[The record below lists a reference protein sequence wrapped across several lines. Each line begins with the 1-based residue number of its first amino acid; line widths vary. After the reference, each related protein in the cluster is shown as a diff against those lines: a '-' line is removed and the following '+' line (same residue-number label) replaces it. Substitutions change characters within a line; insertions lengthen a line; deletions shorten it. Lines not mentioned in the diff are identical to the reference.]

1 MEVNQKLI
9 HAVCKLHMIPCG
21 TKRNTDI
28 QMQLKFAIH
37 VVSCWYICSSCCSE
51 LHCTSA
57 QPNPSY
63 HTL

>member
-37 VVSCWYICSSCCSE
+37 VHVVSC
-51 LHCTSA
+51 
-57 QPNPSY
+57 
-63 HTL
+63 